1 MTEARLSADGTRV
14 HLTLVDGAGDK
25 VLLSFPVDCLNAVL
39 STVPRRCDPDMVHR
53 LDSWSMSTSD
63 NRQELLLTLRT
74 PEGLA
79 ISFALKSWQV
89 EGMATIATYGKPGTP
104 HARTTH

>member
-1 MTEARLSADGTRV
+1 MTEARLSADGTRM

-25 VLLSFPVDCLNAVL
+25 VLLSFPVDCLNTVL
-39 STVPRRCDPDMVHR
+39 STVPRRFDRDMVHR
-53 LDSWSMSTSD
+53 LDSWSMAPSD
-63 NRQELLLTLRT
+63 NSQELLLTLRP

-89 EGMATIATYGKPGTP
+89 EGMATIATYGKPGSAQP
-104 HARTTH
+104 RTTH